1 MDTIT
6 VYWTPIVNNTGSW
19 NMLYR
24 EPTLVVDDLLEIR
37 NKEKQG
43 SFFACPAGSAIF
55 NNLYV
60 VKSNLD
66 DTFSFP
72 EGFLDSLSDTSDNRI
87 PLHQLGSKVGIHR
100 NRATSLNGYKNLEYN
115 MGWAFFADEP
125 LLAKFTAPYM
135 PTHSPTPG
143 AILASGEFDIGQWL
157 RPWHLDYFIP
167 NQAGGMKFKID
178 DPLFYIEFKTDKKI
192 IFKRFNRSPRIDD
205 IMIESVQSPSRYGS
219 RKTLSQ
225 RYSMAKKAKMQDI
238 ILNEIKNNIVD

>member
-6 VYWTPIVNNTGSW
+6 VYWTPVVNNTGSW

-24 EPTLVVDDLLEIR
+24 EPTPVIDDLL
-37 NKEKQG
+37 
-43 SFFACPAGSAIF
+43 
-55 NNLYV
+55 
-60 VKSNLD
+60 
-66 DTFSFP
+66 
-72 EGFLDSLSDTSDNRI
+72 GFLDSLSDTGDNRI
-87 PLHQLGSKVGIHR
+87 PLHQLDSKVGIHR

-157 RPWHLDYFIP
+157 RPWHLDYFVP
-167 NQAGGMKFKID
+167 NQAGGMEFNVD

-192 IFKRFNRSPRIDD
+192 MFKRFNRSPIIDN

-225 RYSMAKKAKMQDI
+225 RYSMAKKAKMQNI
-238 ILNEIKNNIVD
+238 ILNEIKNNLVD